1 MKARIGGN
9 GASGVAERGAKTRG
23 KDGQHPMTRPGVSDK
38 VYRTTKLAAVVDAL
52 AEDGVSVRDALHE
65 VGVPP
70 EELHSP
76 DMLISLKQLLVACGN
91 AIRLSRKPDLPFRIG
106 SSIHVSAYGMYGY
119 AILCSTDFRRTM
131 EFCVKYHTLATP
143 LATIAFA
150 EQGRSGTWTL
160 DPILHHAIDGRLYR
174 FIVELQMGVHISL
187 HRDVMGP
194 SFAPRE
200 ITLAYPRAA
209 DFTLTE
215 EMVGCRLRFEQAENQ
230 IIFNRKW
237 LNSAANL
244 GNRTTYAA
252 VVSLCDELLT
262 DIAHRAGK
270 AGKVRE
276 GLLLDIASRP
286 SFASIAR
293 ALGTTTR
300 TLRRQLEHQGTSFRE
315 LTDELRA
322 QIALRYLRETVM
334 TNEDIAVALGFSDAA
349 NFRHAFRRWTS
360 KTPSHFRL
368 RAGSGT

>member
-160 DPILHHAIDGRLYR
+160 DPILHHAIDGRLY
-174 FIVELQMGVHISL
+174 L

-262 DIAHRAGK
+262 DIAHRAGM